1 MQKRFIIIPTILK
14 ICRAVAFISVAI
26 KRNCAG
32 LSTLELAHPIRT
44 PSNDLRNL
52 GERILT
58 LQFIPVFCHLI
69 AFALIEILP
78 SK

>member
-1 MQKRFIIIPTILK
+1 M
-14 ICRAVAFISVAI
+14 

-69 AFALIEILP
+69 AFALIETLP